1 MLRVRLVGE
10 LGLEADGRRCEPPA
24 PTKARALLAWLALHP
39 GPRPR
44 SELAGTFWPDVLE
57 ESARAS
63 LRTALSAVRRSLG
76 DAADDHLEATREAVG
91 LRGAWVDALAFE
103 QEAAT
108 GRLEDAL
115 ALADGELLPGLD
127 DEWARDA
134 RDRHRQRRGELL
146 GELAARVTDPAEAVR
161 HARARVALDP
171 LSEEAA
177 RDLIRHL
184 AAAGDRA
191 GALVAYDELRERLR
205 TTLGIPPSA
214 PTRELVASIR
224 SAARERPPSS
234 PLLDRRTAGVF
245 VGREAELARAGRAPG
260 LVVLEGEA
268 GVGKTRLALE
278 LARAVRDRGG
288 VALVGRCSEEPLR
301 PYEAWAEALRP
312 IVEEGEL
319 ERMYA
324 EGERFLLFEAVR
336 RLLAEVAE
344 AWPVVVVLDDLHWA
358 DRPTLLLLAHLV
370 RAPEGAPA
378 RLVGTYRSTELH
390 RDHPLAA
397 LLADARR
404 EHLAERVSL
413 RGLEAEATAELVA
426 ASTGSQTPERVT
438 RAVHAET
445 AGNPFFVV
453 EIARHLAESGLEFGE
468 KGRWT
473 GAFSLADVGLPESV
487 REVLGRRLDRIG
499 DPAHAVLREAALL
512 GERFELDA
520 LPDPDAALDALDAAL
535 AAGLVREEPGAPG
548 RYAFAHA
555 LVRQTLY
562 EELSAA
568 RRVRAH
574 AAAAERLLALREGG
588 RPVAVA
594 EIAHHLIEAAP
605 AGDPLRAAE
614 EAERAAAEANAAL
627 AWEDAAAHAARAL
640 QALEWLDEPP
650 GELRAR
656 LLLTQGEAQ
665 MRAGDRA
672 PARAAL
678 REAMALYGELGRPE
692 ELARAALALGGV
704 GIFIGHPDE
713 EVTTAL
719 GTALAALPPG
729 AHATRARVLGRLAV
743 EQYYEPPG
751 DARRHLSEAAL
762 RAARRAGDD
771 ATLAAALNARHVALW
786 DPDHVAERLS
796 VAEEMIAVA
805 ERVGD
810 SEAALQGRNWRV
822 VDLFELGDLDG
833 WWEQVEDHAR
843 VAEGLRLPS
852 YRWYTPLWHGVRS
865 LLEGRYSDA
874 ARAREQARTLGT
886 AAGDGNAELFAS
898 MLEHGEH
905 VFRGDYAAADWS
917 FMEEAMRTSPAAIAY
932 RPSYAWML
940 AAVGR
945 LDEGQSELDALAPDR
960 FAAIPFDAN
969 WMSAMAEL
977 TEACLL
983 LEDRATAAV
992 LHELLTPYA
1001 GMTTAAGRAV
1011 AQYGF
1016 VDEFLGRLGLLLGRA
1031 EARGQIEGALGRY
1044 ERHGWRPFAERARAT
1059 LARSSGVVG

>member
-1 MLRVRLVGE
+1 MLRVRLIGE
-10 LGLEADGRRCEPPA
+10 LRLEADGRPLEPPA
-24 PTKARALLAWLALHP
+24 PAKARAVLAWLALHP

-44 SELAGTFWPDVLE
+44 SEVAGTFWPEVLE

-76 DAADDHLEATREAVG
+76 DAADAHLDATREAVG
-91 LRGAWVDALAFE
+91 LRDAWVDALALE
-103 QEAAT
+103 HEAAA

-134 RDRHRQRRGELL
+134 RERHRQRRGELL
-146 GELAARVTDPAEAVR
+146 GELAARATDPAEAAR
-161 HARARVALDP
+161 HARERVALDP

-205 TTLGIPPSA
+205 TTLGIAPSA
-214 PTRELVASIR
+214 PTRELRASIR
-224 SAARERPPSS
+224 STTRERPPSS

-245 VGREAELARAGRAPG
+245 VGRDAELARAGRAPG

-378 RLVGTYRSTELH
+378 RLIGTYRSTELD

-397 LLADARR
+397 MLADARR

-426 ASTGSQTPERVT
+426 ASTGPQTPQRVT

-453 EIARHLAESGLEFGE
+453 EMARHLAESGVEFGE

-473 GAFSLADVGLPESV
+473 GAFSLADAGLPESV
-487 REVLGRRLDRIG
+487 REVLGRRLDRLG
-499 DPAHAVLREAALL
+499 DPAHAVLRDAALL

-535 AAGLVREEPGAPG
+535 AAGLIREEPGAPG

-562 EELSAA
+562 QELSAA

-574 AAAAERLLALREGG
+574 AAAAERLLALRSAG
-588 RPVAVA
+588 RPVAAA
-594 EIAHHLIEAAP
+594 EIAHHLVEAAP
-605 AGDPLRAAE
+605 TGDPRRAAE
-614 EAERAAAEANAAL
+614 EAERAAAEADAAL

-640 QALEWLDEPP
+640 QALEWLDDPP
-650 GELRAR
+650 AELRAR
-656 LLLTQGEAQ
+656 LLVLQGEAQ

-672 PARAAL
+672 PARTAL

-692 ELARAALALGGV
+692 ALARAALALGGV

-713 EVTTAL
+713 EVATAL
-719 GTALAALPPG
+719 EAALAALPP
-729 AHATRARVLGRLAV
+729 AADAMRARLLTRLAI
-743 EQYYEPPG
+743 ERYYDPPG
-751 DARRHLSEAAL
+751 EVRRRLSEEAL
-762 RAARRAGDD
+762 ASARRAGDD

-786 DPDHVAERLS
+786 DPDHAAERLA
-796 VAEEMIAVA
+796 VADEMIAVA
-805 ERVGD
+805 ERAGD
-810 SEAALQGRNWRV
+810 REAALQGRNWRV
-822 VDLFELGDLDG
+822 VDLFELGDVDG
-833 WWEQVEDHAR
+833 WWEQVTDHAR
-843 VAEGLRLPS
+843 MAEALRLPT
-852 YRWYTPLWHGVRS
+852 YRWYAPLWSAARAH
-865 LLEGRYSDA
+865 LEGRRDDA
-874 ARAREQARTLGT
+874 ERLREEARALGA
-886 AAGDGNAELFAS
+886 AAGDANAELFAA
-898 MLEHGEH
+898 MLGHLDRVADGE
-905 VFRGDYAAADWS
+905 YADIDWA
-917 FMEEAMRTSPAAIAY
+917 FMDEAMRTSPAAIAY

-945 LDEGQSELDALAPDR
+945 LDEGQAELDALAPDR

-969 WMSAMAEL
+969 WISAMAEL

-983 LEDRATAAV
+983 LEDRANAAV
-992 LHELLTPYA
+992 LHELLSPYA

-1011 AQYGF
+1011 GQYGF
-1016 VDEFLGRLGLLLGRA
+1016 VDEFLGRLGLLLGRP
-1031 EARGQIEGALGRY
+1031 EARAQIEGALARY
-1044 ERHGWRPFAERARAT
+1044 ERHGWGPFAERARAM
-1059 LARSSGVVG
+1059 LARTSRVVG